1 MESDSALPPE
11 SGAEQAKL
19 RKHLR
24 TGFVITTVLLALVT
38 GGVQAALIK
47 LLNLDEA
54 LSMIQVFYKTAPLT
68 LALTLSFLGWMF
80 WMSRDAKDAFPKWF
94 VLTGLCLWGAAE
106 LGNALG
112 ALQVEMPPALYSS
125 TDPWESFKSIWVIRA
140 IRGYYA
146 AYGLV
151 SFWSSIILSGFL
163 VFSALRVMIAR
174 EEQIAKTQGPVW
186 ALQVS
191 NLGASK
197 R

>member
-11 SGAEQAKL
+11 PGAERAKL
-19 RKHLR
+19 KRDLR
-24 TGFVITTVLLALVT
+24 IGFVFTTVLLALVT

-54 LSMIQVFYKTAPLT
+54 LSLIEVFFKTAPLT
-68 LALTLSFLGWMF
+68 LALTLSLLGWMF
-80 WMSRDAKDAFPKWF
+80 WMSRDGKDAFAKWF

-112 ALQVEMPPALYSS
+112 ALQVDMPPASYSS
-125 TDPWESFKSIWVIRA
+125 NDAWESLKSIWMVRA

-146 AYGLV
+146 AYGPA

-163 VFSALRVMIAR
+163 VFAALRVLMAR
-174 EEQIAKTQGPVW
+174 EEQLAKT
-186 ALQVS
+186 
-191 NLGASK
+191 
-197 R
+197 